1 MKKTLIL
8 LLALSLLLCGCGKE
22 PTPETAASTDAPE
35 VTEVTEIPEDQEAV
49 TEPPAEIP
57 TITVTRQ
64 VRMASLDENGE
75 ELWHLEYT
83 YDELGRLISERD
95 VSNTGEE
102 TSFAT
107 VSYADTEAGLEIR
120 YAYNDGHIATTRESR
135 DEQGNLVL
143 REFLQDDQME
153 YATIYTYD
161 ENGNLLSEET
171 HYSDNPGVPRIEYTY
186 DEQGN
191 RIGHYEYDGEELTGW
206 QEMTYDADGRCTETR
221 SYGYDGELVSR
232 TEHSW
237 EGNTEIRSR
246 MDSDGTVYMVT
257 LVTYDEEGNL
267 LQQETQQDGYV
278 ISCTEYTYEHFEI
291 PAP

>member
-8 LLALSLLLCGCGKE
+8 LLTLSLLLCGCGKE
-22 PTPETAASTDAPE
+22 PAPETAAPTDAPE

-75 ELWHLEYT
+75 ELWHLDYT

-120 YAYNDGHIATTRESR
+120 FTDAQGNISTTRESR
-135 DEQGNLVL
+135 DEQGNVILK
-143 REFLQDDQME
+143 EFLLNDQVD
-153 YATIYTYD
+153 YATTYTYD
-161 ENGNLLSEET
+161 DDGNLLSEQT
-171 HYSDNPGVPRIEYTY
+171 HYSEDPALPRTEYTY
-186 DEQGN
+186 DDQGN
-191 RIGHYEYDGEELTGW
+191 RTSQYEYDGEELTGW

-246 MDSDGTVYMVT
+246 MDSDGNVYMVT

>member
-8 LLALSLLLCGCGKE
+8 LLTLSLLLCGCGKE
-22 PTPETAASTDAPE
+22 PAPETAASTDAPE

-64 VRMASLDENGE
+64 VRMAALNEDGE
-75 ELWHLEYT
+75 ERWYREYT
-83 YDELGRLISERD
+83 YDELGRLATEREVIS
-95 VSNTGEE
+95 TGEE
-102 TSFAT
+102 TYFAT

-120 YAYNDGHIATTRESR
+120 FTDAQGNISTTRESR
-135 DEQGNLVL
+135 DEQGNVILK
-143 REFLQDDQME
+143 EFLLNDQVD
-153 YATIYTYD
+153 YATTYTYD
-161 ENGNLLSEET
+161 DDGNLLSEQT
-171 HYSDNPGVPRIEYTY
+171 HYSEDPALPRTEYTY
-186 DEQGN
+186 DDQGN
-191 RIGHYEYDGEELTGW
+191 RTAQYEYDGEELTGW
-206 QEMTYDADGRCTETR
+206 QEMSYDADGRCTETR

-246 MDSDGTVYMVT
+246 MDSDGNVYMVT

>member
-1 MKKTLIL
+1 MKRL
-8 LLALSLLLCGCGKE
+8 LPMIHALLLLLCACGNGPAGDGKLY
-22 PTPETAASTDAPE
+22 
-35 VTEVTEIPEDQEAV
+35 VLTEMNVYTEDNIHYSR
-49 TEPPAEIP
+49 T
-57 TITVTRQ
+57 
-64 VRMASLDENGE
+64 
-75 ELWHLEYT
+75 EYT

-161 ENGNLLSEET
+161 EKGNLICEET

-191 RIGHYEYDGEELTGW
+191 SYYDNRISVRILRSDGSVFFERTFLKTDFTQYISDTYSKGALLGVVFDCVDGDCLRFAASVGSPDKMSDEYEPLVVK
-206 QEMTYDADGRCTETR
+206 
-221 SYGYDGELVSR
+221 VSR
-232 TEHSW
+232 LGALSVAKDTKLDTASEDDL
-237 EGNTEIRSR
+237 EDE
-246 MDSDGTVYMVT
+246 DDGV
-257 LVTYDEEGNL
+257 
-267 LQQETQQDGYV
+267 
-278 ISCTEYTYEHFEI
+278 
-291 PAP
+291 